1 MASIVERVQ
10 RLLDLLD
17 LVEKTFDPAA
27 IERQL
32 GLLLCNRLQEVADLL
47 RSHYPDEGEVDRA
60 DGDSAG
66 NSATGAET
74 APPVRVV
81 CKEENRGA
89 ETASPVRVV
98 WKEENRGAETAPPVR
113 VVCKEENRGAETAP
127 PVGVVCKEENRGADT
142 TTASPS
148 ADVIIVESPQTG
160 GLFSAQQLSSQPI
173 EISPSPP
180 SSSLPSSP
188 SHPSPVN
195 QQQLSSQPQSRPQQF
210 ANQQQSYAEIYR
222 ETLTSPQPPEE
233 EPALKRRR
241 LEAEAIV
248 KKAQKPK
255 TYACGVS
262 YQDGLKERDF
272 SNRVKRQIQD
282 KLPDLSTHKRLF
294 HYMVFATLDRLN
306 CNHCSECPNHPDT

>member
-1 MASIVERVQ
+1 MASENSIVERVQ

-32 GLLLCNRLQEVADLL
+32 GLHLCNRLQEVADLL
-47 RSHYPDEGEVDRA
+47 RNHYPDEGEVGRA

-74 APPVRVV
+74 APPGR
-81 CKEENRGA
+81 
-89 ETASPVRVV
+89 
-98 WKEENRGAETAPPVR
+98 
-113 VVCKEENRGAETAP
+113 
-127 PVGVVCKEENRGADT
+127 VVCKEENRGADT
-142 TTASPS
+142 TTASPN

-160 GLFSAQQLSSQPI
+160 KLSSQPI
-173 EISPSPP
+173 EISPSPSLSP
-180 SSSLPSSP
+180 SSSSPSSP
-188 SHPSPVN
+188 SHPLPVN
-195 QQQLSSQPQSRPQQF
+195 QQQLSSLPQSRPQQF
-210 ANQQQSYAEIYR
+210 ANQQQSYAELYR
-222 ETLTSPQPPEE
+222 ETVTSPPPEE

-241 LEAEAIV
+241 LEAQAIV
-248 KKAQKPK
+248 KKVQKPK

-262 YQDGLKERDF
+262 YQDGLKEREF

-282 KLPDLSTHKRLF
+282 KLPELSTHKRLF

-306 CNHCSECPNHPDT
+306 CNHCSECPNQLDDTL

>member
-74 APPVRVV
+74 APPVR
-81 CKEENRGA
+81 
-89 ETASPVRVV
+89 
-98 WKEENRGAETAPPVR
+98 
-113 VVCKEENRGAETAP
+113 
-127 PVGVVCKEENRGADT
+127 VVCKEENRGADT

-306 CNHCSECPNHPDT
+306 CKHCSECPNHPDT

>member
-1 MASIVERVQ
+1 MVLRRMASENSIVERVQ
-10 RLLDLLD
+10 RLLELLD

-47 RSHYPDEGEVDRA
+47 RNHYPDEGEVGRA
-60 DGDSAG
+60 DGHC
-66 NSATGAET
+66 AET
-74 APPVRVV
+74 APPGR
-81 CKEENRGA
+81 
-89 ETASPVRVV
+89 
-98 WKEENRGAETAPPVR
+98 
-113 VVCKEENRGAETAP
+113 
-127 PVGVVCKEENRGADT
+127 VVCKEENRGADT

-160 GLFSAQQLSSQPI
+160 KLSSQPI

-180 SSSLPSSP
+180 LSPSSSSP
-188 SHPSPVN
+188 SHPLPVN
-195 QQQLSSQPQSRPQQF
+195 QQQLSSLPQSRPQQF
-210 ANQQQSYAEIYR
+210 ANQQQSYAEMYR
-222 ETLTSPQPPEE
+222 ETVTSPPPEE

-241 LEAEAIV
+241 LEAQAIV
-248 KKAQKPK
+248 KKVQKPK

-272 SNRVKRQIQD
+272 SNKVKRQIQD
-282 KLPDLSTHKRLF
+282 KLPELSTHKRLF

-306 CNHCSECPNHPDT
+306 CNHCSECPNQLDTL